1 MPKKLTLPEYDI
13 DIASELIR
21 RFIHNV
27 EDRDMLVWRL
37 DDGRTF
43 GQIAQLIHAKYGV
56 LYEEKTIRDRV
67 HKGEEIVFRHYPG

>member
-1 MPKKLTLPEYDI
+1 MPKKRLLPEYDI
-13 DIASELIR
+13 DVVIDLIR
-21 RFIHNV
+21 RYIHNV

-43 GQIAQLIHAKYGV
+43 GQIAQMIQEKYGV

-67 HKGEEIVFRHYPG
+67 HKGEEIVFRHIPG